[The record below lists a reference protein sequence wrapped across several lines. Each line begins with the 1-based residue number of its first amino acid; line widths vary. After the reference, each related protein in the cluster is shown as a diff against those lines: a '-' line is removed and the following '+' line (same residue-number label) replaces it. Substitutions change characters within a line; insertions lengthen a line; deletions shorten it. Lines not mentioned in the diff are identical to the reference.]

1 MVMVNQVIELAQKT
15 GKNILILGSP
25 RSGTHA
31 LASLLHQQLPD
42 YKYLAEICK
51 STNYD
56 YPWNEITKVL
66 SNRKS
71 IAHIVQ
77 SYAKIFLISKVAQ
90 IKEHNVLVTIRR
102 RNKVK
107 QFASWMYFKHIGFI
121 YNFDHSKTDYIP
133 PGSIEVSIN
142 DIESFISDQIID
154 DQFKTDFTVYYED
167 IDFTNSNFK
176 KNHYAYPIEEVIL
189 NLDFVRSYLQDW
201 QHA

>member
-1 MVMVNQVIELAQKT
+1 MFINGE
-15 GKNILILGSP
+15 
-25 RSGTHA
+25 
-31 LASLLHQQLPD
+31 
-42 YKYLAEICK
+42 
-51 STNYD
+51 TNLNG
-56 YPWNEITKVL
+56 P
-66 SNRKS
+66 
-71 IAHIVQ
+71 
-77 SYAKIFLISKVAQ
+77 FLIFVRK
-90 IKEHNVLVTIRR
+90 KPIRSEL
-102 RNKVK
+102 NHIGINIF
-107 QFASWMYFKHIGFI
+107 QNIGFI

-201 QHA
+201 HHA